1 MTEGKKVLLGMTAL
15 VLLLFLLGVSSL
27 ATLFGVRL

>member
-1 MTEGKKVLLGMTAL
+1 MTDGKKVLLGLTAF
-15 VLLLFLLGVSSL
+15 VVLLFLLGVSSL